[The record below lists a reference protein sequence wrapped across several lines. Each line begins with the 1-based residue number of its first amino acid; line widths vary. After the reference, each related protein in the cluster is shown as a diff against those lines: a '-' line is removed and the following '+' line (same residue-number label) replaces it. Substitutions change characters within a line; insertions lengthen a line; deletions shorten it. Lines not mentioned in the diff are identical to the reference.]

1 MKGLLVYTLPKVLKV
16 VGGVAVGI
24 FVFTAFKAL
33 YLKYFPMLQDS
44 LNSFQPVV
52 SAGMSS
58 YVDDNTLLRFEW
70 FHFLNFVL
78 PIVETFNTLAI
89 FVPTIT
95 TVYLVRFVFRI
106 MDSWINGVISLVSGG
121 K

>member
-1 MKGLLVYTLPKVLKV
+1 MKGLFAYVLPKVLKV
-16 VGGVAVGI
+16 VGGVAVGV
-24 FVFTAFKAL
+24 FVFTAFKTL

-52 SAGMSS
+52 AAGMNSGISS
-58 YVDDNTLLRFEW
+58 RSFLRFEW
-70 FHFLNFVL
+70 FDFLNFLL

-95 TVYLVRFVFRI
+95 TVYLVKFVFRI
-106 MDSWINGVISLVSGG
+106 MDVWINGVIALVSGG

>member
-1 MKGLLVYTLPKVLKV
+1 MKGLLAYVLPKVLKV

-24 FVFTAFKAL
+24 FVFTAFKTL

-52 SAGMSS
+52 TAGMNPGIGNGTFS
-58 YVDDNTLLRFEW
+58 RFSW
-70 FHFLNFVL
+70 FGFLNFVL
-78 PIVETFNTLAI
+78 PIVETFNTLAV

-95 TVYLVRFVFRI
+95 TVYLVKFVFRI
-106 MDSWINGVISLVSGG
+106 MDIWINGVTALVSGG

>member
-1 MKGLLVYTLPKVLKV
+1 MKGLLAYTLPKVLKV
-16 VGGVAVGI
+16 VGGVAVGV
-24 FVFTAFKAL
+24 FVFTAFKTL

-52 SAGMSS
+52 SAGKSA
-58 YVDDNTLLRFEW
+58 YVGDDILLRFSW

-78 PIVETFNTLAI
+78 PIVETFNTLVV

-95 TVYLVRFVFRI
+95 TVYLVKFVFRI
-106 MDSWINGVISLVSGG
+106 MDSWINGVIALVKGE
-121 K
+121 